1 MQDKKEI
8 SKKIFELFSKNYSYS
23 QIAKELNISKSI
35 VSNVIN
41 YCTPPKST
49 YEKSIKEI
57 KQDYEKKIK
66 QLKEEF
72 EEEREQIKAKM
83 LRTATMIVFFIT
95 LLILNINNYI
105 NELLYNKLKLNFVK
119 SLIAMLLIT
128 LVISAIFFYI
138 TKYLIKEE
146 E

>member
-41 YCTPPKST
+41 YCTPTKNT

-57 KQDYEKKIK
+57 KQSYEKKIE
-66 QLKEEF
+66 QLEEEF
-72 EEEREQIKAKM
+72 EEEKEQIRAKI
-83 LRTATMIVFFIT
+83 LRTATIIVFFIT
-95 LLILNINNYI
+95 LLILNINDYI
-105 NELLYNKLKLNFVK
+105 NKLLYNLNFVK
-119 SLIAMLLIT
+119 SLIAMLLIS
-128 LVISAIFFYI
+128 LAISAIFFYV
-138 TKYLIKEE
+138 TKIFIKEE